1 VFLRSN
7 LRVFALEDDGQ
18 FSDGFLLSLGPQV
31 RMELMVGGDLGDSL
45 GFFKSF
51 QDDLGLES
59 SRILFSCVINVAHGR
74 WCPPYFSPF
83 YCPNLWDHYTLS
95 GSRVQPET
103 AAFEPGLLTTRGVRA
118 SLQKSLH
125 TEPRQEPDHHTLTL
139 CLKLCVSSEGSS
151 PKPSST
157 SAP

>member
-1 VFLRSN
+1 MVSLPICSISLEIKLGDFLLLGFLQMR
-7 LRVFALEDDGQ
+7 LRVFALEPACFALEDDGQ

-59 SRILFSCVINVAHGR
+59 SRILFSCVINAAHGR

-83 YCPNLWDHYTLS
+83 YRPNL
-95 GSRVQPET
+95 
-103 AAFEPGLLTTRGVRA
+103 
-118 SLQKSLH
+118 
-125 TEPRQEPDHHTLTL
+125 
-139 CLKLCVSSEGSS
+139 
-151 PKPSST
+151 
-157 SAP
+157 